1 MNRSSAKRASGSG
14 TEPSIDAVSVKSVA
28 TFREDTA
35 LVLFFELRQANGALL
50 QWRLMMSLGGV
61 NEDTN
66 LLENRRV
73 ERGKGGRGDGGGGES
88 AEVSTN
94 TAANATVLT
103 TE

>member
-14 TEPSIDAVSVKSVA
+14 AEPSIDAINVKSVA

-50 QWRLMMSLGGV
+50 QWRLMSLQVV
-61 NEDTN
+61 NEDRN

-73 ERGKGGRGDGGGGES
+73 ERGKGGGGDGGGGES
-88 AEVSTN
+88 SEVSTN

-103 TE
+103 AE

>member
-14 TEPSIDAVSVKSVA
+14 AEPSIDAINVKSVA

-50 QWRLMMSLGGV
+50 QWRLMMSLQGV
-61 NEDTN
+61 NEDRN

-73 ERGKGGRGDGGGGES
+73 ERGKGGGGDGGGGES
-88 AEVSTN
+88 SEVSTN

-103 TE
+103 AE